1 MRAFAAVT
9 GAYWAFT
16 VTDGALRML
25 VLLHFHELGYGPVTL
40 AFLFLLYE
48 VLGVATN
55 FVGGRLGSRVGLN
68 RTLYAGLSIQV
79 VALLLLSLQN
89 PDWAEA
95 ASVVFVMSTQAL
107 SGVAKDLTKLSAKSA
122 VKVVAPA
129 DEAGSTLF
137 RWVAIL
143 TGSKNALKG
152 VGFFVG
158 GALLSTVGFANGLRL
173 MAVVLVVVLLAV
185 TVSLRVD
192 IGRSKSPAP
201 FGSLLSTSGAI
212 NRLAGARVFLFAAR
226 DLWFVVALPVF
237 LTEELGWSFSA
248 TGGFLAA
255 WVIGYGMVQSLAPR
269 LLARGRG
276 REASLAAQ
284 WSAVLASV
292 AGLMTAALVV
302 GLPATPVV
310 IGGLV
315 VFGLAFAVASAVHSF
330 LILAYA
336 DEDVASEVGFYY
348 SANAVGR
355 LLGTLLS
362 GVTYLVG
369 GLEVSL
375 LLATG
380 FLVISWVVSRRLPPL
395 SVGQAGTSLRC

>member
-1 MRAFAAVT
+1 MT

-25 VLLHFHELGYGPVTL
+25 VLLHFHELGYSPVTL

-48 VLGVATN
+48 VLGIATN
-55 FVGGRLGSRVGLN
+55 FVGGRLGSRIGLN
-68 RTLYAGLSIQV
+68 RTLYAGLITQV
-79 VALLLLSLQN
+79 VALLLLSFQN
-89 PDWAEA
+89 PDWVEA
-95 ASVVFVMSTQAL
+95 VSVAFVMGTQAL

-129 DEAGSTLF
+129 DDAGSTLF
-137 RWVAIL
+137 RWVAVL

-158 GALLSTVGFANGLRL
+158 GALLAAVGFADALRR
-173 MAVVLVVVLLAV
+173 MAVVLVVVLVAV
-185 TVSLRVD
+185 AASLRVD
-192 IGRSKSPAP
+192 IGRAKEPAP
-201 FGSLLSTSGAI
+201 FGSLLSESAAI
-212 NRLAGARVFLFAAR
+212 NRLAAARVFLFGAR

-248 TGGFLAA
+248 TGAFLAA
-255 WVIGYGMVQSLAPR
+255 WVIGYGAVQSLAPR
-269 LLARGRG
+269 LLLKGRG
-276 REASLAAQ
+276 REESLAAQ
-284 WSAVLASV
+284 WSMML
-292 AGLMTAALVV
+292 ALVTV
-302 GLPATPVV
+302 MMTVALLLGLPPTPLV
-310 IGGLV
+310 IGGLAI
-315 VFGLAFAVASAVHSF
+315 FGGVFAVTSAVHSY

-336 DEDVASEVGFYY
+336 GDDVASEVGFYY

-369 GLEVSL
+369 GLEMSL
-375 LLATG
+375 LSASG
-380 FLVISWVVSRRLPPL
+380 FLAVTWVISRRLPPL
-395 SVGQAGTSLRC
+395 SVGQAGASTHC